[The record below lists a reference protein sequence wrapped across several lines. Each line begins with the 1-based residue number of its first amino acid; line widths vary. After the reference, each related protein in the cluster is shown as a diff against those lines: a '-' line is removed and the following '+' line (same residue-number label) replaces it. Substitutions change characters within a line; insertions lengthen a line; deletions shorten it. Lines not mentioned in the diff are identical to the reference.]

1 MGLNN
6 ESVVTTDVI
15 VNPSDKGEGKVD
27 DTNNFNIDP
36 INALNRYFAARGYST
51 EPNASEKIVIRK
63 E

>member
-6 ESVVTTDVI
+6 EPVVRPDVI
-15 VNPSDKGEGKVD
+15 VNPSDKGDGQVD
-27 DTNNFNIDP
+27 DTTSSNIDP
-36 INALNRYFAARGYST
+36 INALNRYLAARGYST